1 MGETHRRTRIPAVT
15 HASLIA
21 SLGWPLALM
30 LALWPART
38 RRLAQGL
45 APLAPLPALWV
56 AAVLSGDAVLELP
69 SVLLGTRL
77 GLDAT
82 GRLFLLFTALT
93 WLAAGLYA
101 RAYLAHEARRSV
113 FWAFSLAT
121 QAGNL
126 GVCLAQDLASFYS
139 FYALMTFAAYG
150 LVVHTRS
157 AEAWRAGRIYLVMAV
172 LGELTLVA
180 GLMMTAYAAG
190 GTQVADIQVST
201 PSPLAVGLVTAGLG
215 VKVGLPLLH
224 LWLPLAHPVAP
235 VPASAVLS
243 GVMLKAGLLG
253 WLRFLPLGYAAY
265 PEIGATLLLM
275 GLIAMFYGVAVGLTQ
290 RDLKVVLAYSS
301 VSQMGFMTLGV
312 GAGLNAPGLW
322 PVLLPAV
329 GLYALH
335 HALAKSALFLGAGV
349 ALKVGGRAWVL
360 AGLALPALALAGV
373 PFTGGWL
380 AKSALKAG
388 LIALPAPWA
397 DLLGVALPLAALGTT
412 LLMSRLLWLAHRL
425 PAQEAAQA
433 LTPPWLAWTA
443 AGSLLPW
450 GFMPAWPWPMDWTGF
465 TLAAGPVFLGLV
477 LAFLAWRWPLAA
489 PAIPP
494 GDLVVPVE
502 RLLQALVRAR
512 LRLNRRAAQ
521 GR

>member
-1 MGETHRRTRIPAVT
+1 MNA
-15 HASLIA
+15 ASLTA
-21 SLGWPLALM
+21 SLLLPLALL
-30 LALWPART
+30 LALLPPAT
-38 RRLAQGL
+38 RRIALVL
-45 APLAPLPALWV
+45 APLAPLPALWT
-56 AAVLSGDAVLELP
+56 ASLASADAVLDLP
-69 SVLLGTRL
+69 WLLLGSRL
-77 GLDAT
+77 GLDDT

-101 RAYLAHEARRSV
+101 RAYLARDARRTA
-113 FWAFSLAT
+113 FWAFFLAT

-126 GVCLAQDLASFYS
+126 GVCLALDLASFYTL
-139 FYALMTFAAYG
+139 YALMTFAAYG

-180 GLMMTAYAAG
+180 GLMMTAHAAG
-190 GTQVADIQVST
+190 GLMIADLQAASPPPVAV
-201 PSPLAVGLVTAGLG
+201 ALVAAGLG

-253 WLRFLPLGYAAY
+253 WLRLLPLGHAVY
-265 PEIGATLLLM
+265 PEIGATLLLL
-275 GLIAMFYGVAVGLTQ
+275 GLIAMFYGVAVGLAQ

-312 GAGLNAPGLW
+312 GAGLSAPGLW

-360 AGLALPALALAGV
+360 AGLALPALALAGA
-373 PFTGGWL
+373 PLTGGWL
-380 AKSALKAG
+380 AKAALKGGLAG
-388 LIALPAPWA
+388 LPAPWGG
-397 DLLGVALPLAALGTT
+397 LLGILLPLAAVGTT
-412 LLMSRLLWLAHRL
+412 LLMTRLLWLVHRL
-425 PAQEAAQA
+425 PAKEPVASLA
-433 LTPPWLAWTA
+433 LPWLAWT
-443 AGSLLPW
+443 L
-450 GFMPAWPWPMDWTGF
+450 
-465 TLAAGPVFLGLV
+465 LGLV
-477 LAFLAWRWPLAA
+477 LPWGYAQRVTFPEWAGLAAATWPVLLGLLFAWLAWRGRLQVPV
-489 PAIPP
+489 IPP
-494 GDLVVPVE
+494 GDLVVPLE
-502 RLLQALVRAR
+502 HLLKILKRRQRDILPIEQR
-512 LRLNRRAAQ
+512 LRS
-521 GR
+521 